1 MKSSQG
7 VRNPRALRSAP
18 AADVRGPASGQLAHI
33 KTGCMT
39 CNLRELCVPC
49 CGLSGAQKEAA
60 GALEFGRI
68 RLRRGQF
75 LYRSG
80 DRFTALYAL
89 RNGFFKTFSL
99 LEDGRDQVT
108 GFSIP
113 GEILGMDGIAL
124 ERHSCNAVAL
134 EDSEICAI
142 PFAKLLELAQ
152 KIPALQHH
160 FHRTMS
166 REIVRE
172 HGVML
177 QLGSM
182 NAEERL
188 SIFLLDLSRRF
199 AAHGDSGTELNLRM
213 TREEIGSY
221 LGLKLETVSRTLS
234 RFHDEGLIAVQ
245 NRLVRILDRAG
256 LEHVMRREQDAGSGG
271 SGRAGEPEG
280 ASPRLTPRRH

>member
-1 MKSSQG
+1 MKTRNS
-7 VRNPRALRSAP
+7 VPNPRARRRAP
-18 AADVRGPASGQLAHI
+18 AADALVPASGQVAQI
-33 KTGCMT
+33 KTACLT

-49 CGLSGAQKEAA
+49 CDLSGAQKAA
-60 GALEFGRI
+60 ADGLGFSRT
-68 RLRRGQF
+68 RLRRGQT

-80 DRFTALYAL
+80 DRFSAVYGV
-89 RNGFFKTFSL
+89 RKGFFKTFSL

-142 PFAKLLELAQ
+142 PFAGLLQLAQ
-152 KIPALQHH
+152 RIPALQRH

-172 HGVML
+172 NGVML

-188 SIFLLDLSRRF
+188 SMFLLDLSRRF
-199 AAHGDSGTELNLRM
+199 AAHGDSGTELNLHM
-213 TREEIGSY
+213 TREEIGSF

-234 RFHDEGLIAVQ
+234 RFHDEGLIVVQ
-245 NRLVRILDRAG
+245 NKFVRIMNGAG
-256 LEHVMRREQDAGSGG
+256 LEHVMRRAQDGRSSGAGQ
-271 SGRAGEPEG
+271 RAP
-280 ASPRLTPRRH
+280 SID